1 MKPTENDKLSGVLWA
16 IRFQKEDVTT
26 FPDGIMAMNQRLV
39 DKVVLELEKLG
50 YKRDTP

>member
-1 MKPTENDKLSGVLWA
+1 MTNSVEYYGLSV
-16 IRFQKEDVTT
+16 FKKKDVTT